1 MARYVTTADA
11 LVALNGTIPFNVVSI
26 PCNTG
31 NVVPI
36 VEGILN
42 LKGNTPNKFARYE
55 VTLQGNV
62 QIPTGGAVTPIAIGI
77 ALNGAVIPESVAIV
91 TPAAV
96 EDYWH
101 INTTVTITVPCGCCL
116 TVSGVYV
123 DGTEDDAA
131 TIPTPSIQIRRGASI
146 TVNRVA

>member
-1 MARYVTTADA
+1 MARYITAADA

-36 VEGILN
+36 VEGVLN
-42 LKGNTPNKFARYE
+42 LKGNTPNKLARYD
-55 VTLQGNV
+55 VTLQANV

-77 ALNGAVIPESVAIV
+77 AVNGVVVPESVAII

-96 EDYWH
+96 EEYEH
-101 INTTVTITVPCGCCL
+101 INVSIPVTVPCGCCL
-116 TVSGVYV
+116 SVSGVYV
-123 DGTEDDAA
+123 DGTEDDPA
-131 TIPTPSIQIRRGASI
+131 TTPTPSVQIRRGASI
-146 TVNRVA
+146 TANRIA

>member
-1 MARYVTTADA
+1 MARYITTTDS

-42 LKGNTPNKFARYE
+42 LKGNTPNKFARYD
-55 VTLQGNV
+55 VTLQGNI
-62 QIPTGGAVTPIAIGI
+62 QIPTGGAVTPIAVGI
-77 ALNGAVIPESVAIV
+77 AVNGSVIPESVAII
-91 TPAAV
+91 TPAAA
-96 EDYWH
+96 EEYEH
-101 INTTVTITVPCGCCL
+101 INISIPVTVPCGCCL
-116 TVSGVYV
+116 TVSGVYA
-123 DGTEDDAA
+123 DGTEDDPA
-131 TIPTPSIQIRRGASI
+131 TTPTPSIQIRRGASL